1 MSGQLLSNVRVRRG
15 NGTDVEQF
23 LAAESNPGDSI
34 VPKWDLMYFVEA
46 VDQQGQGWKVL
57 DWEKEI
63 PYVIVTVER

>member
-1 MSGQLLSNVRVRRG
+1 MVLDANRELYTATIPG
-15 NGTDVEQF
+15 NF
-23 LAAESNPGDSI
+23 I